1 MVAQAVVTQSLGRHT
16 PRADPERSARCGE
29 AMSRRLTMAW
39 TLVSL
44 LAAFA
49 AVPAQQPVGTA
60 PSRGPGWLP
69 RESHLSVGAPYS
81 RAEMAEV
88 ITRLEAIEKILLKI
102 DEFAH
107 PDGFEIEP
115 NLYEGSDAGLHGGTS
130 SRGTVFGYAYALL
143 MYVPTRKIAG
153 EGSNCVTISM
163 NVPFGANQSPYSNA
177 AGVMFTEEDHGDP
190 VPGAT
195 YVWNRL
201 SPTARSW
208 VNVMFTSGGAPFWKT
223 VTRGDFLDAVLVHL
237 QGDPQKMAAAKEAA
251 AETPY
256 QRWMAGA
263 QDRKQLR
270 EMVIGGLSPA
280 EAAAKRRRLEEE
292 DRKTTEELKA
302 GEAKYKA
309 SSGGDVSVMTKL
321 SEDMRAR
328 IAAMTL
334 AERRIPAWL
343 DRRAGQ
349 DPFPFVAPNSEPA
362 VRVLQ
367 FDPDFF
373 RARRSRVEARTIH
386 VRLSASL
393 SCETPVIHRAVYK
406 ALHQLDWAALARLLE
421 P

>member
-1 MVAQAVVTQSLGRHT
+1 
-16 PRADPERSARCGE
+16 
-29 AMSRRLTMAW
+29 MSYRRLTPSSMRVKA
-39 TLVSL
+39 LA
-44 LAAFA
+44 LAALVASGFH
-49 AVPAQQPVGTA
+49 PASAQKPVGTA

-69 RESHLSVGAPYS
+69 RESHLSAGKPYS

-88 ITRLEAIEKILLKI
+88 IARLEAIEKILLKI
-102 DEFAH
+102 DEFAR

-115 NLYEGSDAGLHGGTS
+115 NLHEGSDAGLHGGRLS
-130 SRGTVFGYAYALL
+130 SRGTVFGYAYALM
-143 MYVPTRKIAG
+143 MYAPTRKIAG

-163 NVPFGANQSPYSNA
+163 NVPFGANQSPYSNG
-177 AGVMFTEEDHGDP
+177 AGVMFTEQDHGDP

-223 VTRGDFLDAVLVHL
+223 VTRGDFLDAVLVQM
-237 QGDPQKMAAAKEAA
+237 QGDPQQMAAAKEAV

-263 QDRKQLR
+263 EDRKQMR
-270 EMVIGGLSPA
+270 EMVFGGLSPS
-280 EAAAKRRRLEEE
+280 EAAAKRKQMEAE

-302 GEAKYKA
+302 SEAKDKA
-309 SSGGDVSVMTKL
+309 SIGGELAVMAKQVQNM
-321 SEDMRAR
+321 SAR
-328 IAAMTL
+328 IAAMTP
-334 AERRIPAWL
+334 AERSIPAWL
-343 DRRAGQ
+343 DRHDGVDA
-349 DPFPFVAPNSEPA
+349 FPLVAPNSEHA

-367 FDPDFF
+367 FDPAFF
-373 RARRSRVEARTIH
+373 RARRSRVEARSIH

-393 SCETPVIHRAVYK
+393 TCETPAIHHAVYK
-406 ALHQLDWAALARLLE
+406 ALHQLDWAAIARLLE